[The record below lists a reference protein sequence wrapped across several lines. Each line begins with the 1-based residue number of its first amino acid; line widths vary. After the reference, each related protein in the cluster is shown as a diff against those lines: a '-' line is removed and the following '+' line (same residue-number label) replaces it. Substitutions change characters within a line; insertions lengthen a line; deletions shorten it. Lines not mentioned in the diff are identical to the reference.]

1 MPVDLKGFDDLKRKA
16 EETKRKGEAG
26 VQLNDLFHPDFMK
39 AYTNFGSIDEMAK
52 ASEIDIESM
61 NDFDKIPEAFFR
73 THTRFSSWGEMT
85 KTATEHWIAKNL
97 GLSG

>member
-16 EETKRKGEAG
+16 EETKRRGAAG
-26 VQLNDLFHPDFMK
+26 IQLNELFHSDFMR

-52 ASEIDIESM
+52 ASEIDIKSM
-61 NDFDKIPEAFFR
+61 NDFENIPEAFFR
-73 THTRFSSWGEMT
+73 IHTKFSCWGEMT

-97 GLSG
+97 GFSG

>member
-16 EETKRKGEAG
+16 DEAKRKGEAG
-26 VQLNDLFHPDFMK
+26 VKLSELFHPDFMK
-39 AYTNFGSIDEMAK
+39 KYTNFRSIDEMAK
-52 ASEIDIESM
+52 TSEIDIESM

-73 THTRFSSWGEMT
+73 THTKFSCGGEMT

-97 GLSG
+97 GFSG